1 MQKHQQAK
9 NVLDEKSVDNI
20 IFFFTALADELL
32 DCLDYASMG
41 IYSKRAAATAE
52 KESQISFASAGL
64 MRKLFYWSLFGAF

>member
-1 MQKHQQAK
+1 M
-9 NVLDEKSVDNI
+9 
-20 IFFFTALADELL
+20 ADELL

-64 MRKLFYWSLFGAF
+64 MRKLFYWSLVLFETTTQDCDFGSVSSKLHN